1 MVLKLKEIF
10 QYTHQTLESDS
21 EDEGQSSQLPLVAPC
36 SQTYTNQT
44 SKASRAAGHTQ
55 LEAPPGRIPQRSKG
69 PAKTKGP
76 QHHKQQPG
84 GSISALSVSPAEEE
98 PLDPGGDTQFPASQ
112 ESTATSVDSGDSSC
126 NSQR

>member
-44 SKASRAAGHTQ
+44 SKASRAVGHTQ